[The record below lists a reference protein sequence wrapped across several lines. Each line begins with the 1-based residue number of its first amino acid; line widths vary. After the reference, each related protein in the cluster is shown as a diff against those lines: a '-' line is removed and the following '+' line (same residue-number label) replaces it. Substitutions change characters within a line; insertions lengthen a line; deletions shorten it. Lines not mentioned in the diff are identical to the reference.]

1 MLPPP
6 PLPPMAR
13 PVAII
18 RSTGDLS
25 IINSPPSSITPP
37 NVNSM
42 NSPHQTDHSTIGES
56 NNTDISNT
64 SSPPI
69 SPHEAAQQ
77 TNRKSS
83 ISTLVSQQPHS
94 RLTSSYSSSTVAA
107 GREYS
112 FNPFHSTSGQVN
124 IPSHCTQFP
133 IVKT

>member
-1 MLPPP
+1 
-6 PLPPMAR
+6 MAR

-42 NSPHQTDHSTIGES
+42 NSPHQNEHNAIGES
-56 NNTDISNT
+56 NNTDISNA
-64 SSPPI
+64 SPPI
-69 SPHEAAQQ
+69 SPHEAQQ
-77 TNRKSS
+77 TNRKTS

-94 RLTSSYSSSTVAA
+94 RLSSSYSSSTVAT

-112 FNPFHSTSGQVN
+112 FNPFHSTSGQVT
-124 IPSHCTQFP
+124 IYF
-133 IVKT
+133 VKKKNRFEWFIFLFFCF